1 MKKNRTAAAV
11 RVPLT
16 LMALVFVGS
25 VAAQPQMNP
34 RDQSNPK
41 VRSLSCAQVAID
53 WNIELI
59 SQYPRIPEACHEV
72 VTSNGVKWARFEAN
86 FVRVNRDGSVTS
98 DFRGPKGGSMGRF
111 TLLPGPGQMV
121 NLSGR
126 KVEFSSLE
134 SGQLLNMYV
143 PEGQDHLAFEP
154 AVTPEQRARILSYEA
169 PVDQAPMVEQ
179 TPAPA
184 QAQEMPVRQGQV
196 ARVESASMV
205 RLPDTAGPLPWFALG
220 GGLALFGALG
230 LRLGRRQG

>member
-1 MKKNRTAAAV
+1 MKTNRTAAAAV

-16 LMALVFVGS
+16 LMALAFVGS

-34 RDQSNPK
+34 RDQADPK

-72 VTSNGVKWARFEAN
+72 ITSNGVKWARFEAN

-111 TLLPGPGQMV
+111 TLQPGPNQMV

-126 KVEFSSLE
+126 KVEFSALE

-169 PVDQAPMVEQ
+169 PVEQAPMVEQ

-184 QAQEMPVRQGQV
+184 PEMPVRQGQV
-196 ARVESASMV
+196 ARVESASVV

-220 GGLALFGALG
+220 GGMALFGALG

>member
-1 MKKNRTAAAV
+1 MKTNRTAAIAV
-11 RVPLT
+11 RMPLGV
-16 LMALVFVGS
+16 LALAFVGGL
-25 VAAQPQMNP
+25 AAQPQMNP
-34 RDQSNPK
+34 RDQANPG

-86 FVRVNRDGSVTS
+86 FVRMNRDGSVTS

-111 TLLPGPGQMV
+111 TLLPGPDQMV
-121 NLSGR
+121 TLSGR
-126 KVEFSSLE
+126 KVEFSSLQ

-154 AVTPEQRARILSYEA
+154 AVSPEQRARILSYEP
-169 PVDQAPMVEQ
+169 PVDPAPMVEQ

-184 QAQEMPVRQGQV
+184 QV
-196 ARVESASMV
+196 ARIELASMA

-220 GGLALFGALG
+220 GVLALLAALG
-230 LRLGRRQG
+230 LRLGRLQG